1 MNRILA
7 LQKLEL
13 KEDAQGEFFESIAS
27 VTCSARSLGGGCHDN
42 TVPVLMKVAEKVENE

>member
-7 LQKLEL
+7 LQKLEV

-27 VTCSARSLGGGCHDN
+27 VTCSARSLGCSPN
-42 TVPVLMKVAEKVENE
+42 TVPLLVKPAEKVENE